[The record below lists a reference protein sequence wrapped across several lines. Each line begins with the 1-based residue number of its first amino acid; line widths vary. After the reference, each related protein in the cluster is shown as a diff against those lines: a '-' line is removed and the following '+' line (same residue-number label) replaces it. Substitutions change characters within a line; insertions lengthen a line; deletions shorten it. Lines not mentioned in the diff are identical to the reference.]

1 MTDIT
6 ARNLLDWEFLHLT
19 CSDENIDYY
28 YAEFTSK
35 LGIQVSIEG
44 DVIEVDICL
53 PSSIP
58 RNSKSVQMHGIKY
71 MEDLLQLAT
80 FMGFEDDIQ

>member
-1 MTDIT
+1 MQNIT
-6 ARNLLDWEFLHLT
+6 AKNLLEWEFVHL
-19 CSDENIDYY
+19 SDSTHSIDYY

-44 DVIEVDICL
+44 DIIEVDVCL

-58 RNSKSVQMHGIKY
+58 RNSKSVQMPGIKS
-71 MEDLLQLAT
+71 MEDLFQLAK
-80 FMGFEDDIQ
+80 FMGFEEDIK